1 MTVALLVILL
11 FIVAGYLI
19 LLGDIV
25 YQSRPPLSATS
36 AVACELVAGALFTTV
51 TGRLLLIAGNLEP
64 DMHVARMV
72 AMLFFFLF
80 ATTAT
85 FVAVMR
91 YQKDSV
97 NTRRRL
103 PASDIRFLPK

>member
-1 MTVALLVILL
+1 
-11 FIVAGYLI
+11 
-19 LLGDIV
+19 
-25 YQSRPPLSATS
+25 
-36 AVACELVAGALFTTV
+36 
-51 TGRLLLIAGNLEP
+51 
-64 DMHVARMV
+64 MHVARMV